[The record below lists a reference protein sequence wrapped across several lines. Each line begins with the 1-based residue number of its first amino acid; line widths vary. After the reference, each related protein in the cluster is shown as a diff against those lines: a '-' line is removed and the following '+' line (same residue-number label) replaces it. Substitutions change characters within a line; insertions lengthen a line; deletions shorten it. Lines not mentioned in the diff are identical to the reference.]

1 MQSDA
6 NSLSEGSST
15 IGGVHADLLPW
26 TLVSIP
32 AIILAGTFL
41 HFAYGWSGRRR
52 IVAVFTPVNE
62 SVWEHLKMAYWPLM
76 LYICVAFTLRDPPAS
91 LLSATAL
98 GFLVTAALMF
108 GLFYLSV
115 RAAPDPANKGRLIA
129 DGIIFVIAVAAGQL
143 LSYVLVGRVN
153 LDTTIGLALLLAPAI
168 ALAFLTFAPP
178 RLPLFRDQ
186 LNGTYGVPPS
196 AA

>member
-1 MQSDA
+1 MHA
-6 NSLSEGSST
+6 NLLS
-15 IGGVHADLLPW
+15 W

-32 AIILAGTFL
+32 AIVLAGTFL

-52 IVAVFTPVNE
+52 MFAVFTPVNE

-76 LYICVAFTLRDPPAS
+76 LYVWVAFIFLDPPAS

-98 GFLVTAALMF
+98 GFFATAALMF
-108 GLFYLSV
+108 GLFYLTV

-143 LSYVLVGRVN
+143 LSYVLVGRID
-153 LDTTIGLALLLAPAI
+153 LDTTTGLALLLAPAI

-178 RLPLFRDQ
+178 RLPLFQDQ

-196 AA
+196 DSEGRSPRSR